1 MSKGYI
7 LIEEPTKL
15 ELLFGNRLYFD
26 MAVIIFQWLISEL
39 YTELGNQ
46 LKGVEVE
53 VIKIVHHSPHNKY
66 PGIGVHIKDRDCLS
80 PEDVKALIK
89 LIETTIDRLLEEK
102 SVQNL
107 VTFVAAEGVDW
118 KEFTNKIMTDE

>member
-15 ELLFGNRLYFD
+15 ESLFVNRLYFD
-26 MAVIIFQWLISEL
+26 AAVIIFQWLISEL
-39 YTELGNQ
+39 YAELGNQ
-46 LKGVEVE
+46 LEDVEIE

-66 PGIGVHIKDRDCLS
+66 PGIGVHYKNRDS
-80 PEDVKALIK
+80 VSSEDVKALIK

-102 SVQNL
+102 SVQDL
-107 VTFVAAEGVDW
+107 VMFIAAKGIDW
-118 KEFTNKIMTDE
+118 